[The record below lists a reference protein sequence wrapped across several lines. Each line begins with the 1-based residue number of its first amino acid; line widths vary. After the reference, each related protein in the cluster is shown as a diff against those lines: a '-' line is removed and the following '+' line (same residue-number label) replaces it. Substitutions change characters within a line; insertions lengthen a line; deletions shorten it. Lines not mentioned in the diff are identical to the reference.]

1 MSVTN
6 HGEAGAA
13 DKQRTREGRV
23 ECCIDL
29 VKGSQ
34 MVLYIS
40 FVRLLRGSRGSQ
52 IYQDYAFHRNASRRM
67 SLVGQIVATAL
78 LMLPGSQI

>member
-13 DKQRTREGRV
+13 DMQRARVVRV
-23 ECCIDL
+23 EFCIDL
-29 VKGSQ
+29 VKGSP

-40 FVRLLRGSRGSQ
+40 FVRLLRGSRGS
-52 IYQDYAFHRNASRRM
+52 
-67 SLVGQIVATAL
+67 
-78 LMLPGSQI
+78 